1 MLSLTGAIGRVNPK
15 VVSNALQGVV
25 LVTTVAEEYL
35 QHDTLLPEENN
46 DSIDQPSLMN
56 MLMKLSLYGGE
67 QVALKFLP
75 QFLILLRA
83 TFEE

>member
-35 QHDTLLPEENN
+35 QHDTLLPKENN

-56 MLMKLSLYGGE
+56 MLQAVFVGKGTGCPKISSPIPHHAKGH
-67 QVALKFLP
+67 
-75 QFLILLRA
+75 I
-83 TFEE
+83 